1 MSDADQTPQ
10 QPAGDGVNSGDATPD
25 IPAVASKRPA
35 RQGITGTRGP
45 DDSLEQANKSL
56 GEALKV
62 TFRLLQVAMIVLAA
76 LYVLSGFQSVRADER
91 GVRVVFGRATAT
103 DLMPGFQFSWPYPVG
118 EMVKV
123 STGVR
128 ELKLF
133 RDFWPFVAPGRE
145 ESVPVSQLRV
155 SRTLSPAED
164 GSLLTADGNLVHT
177 RWVVNYAYND
187 AYAFASTIHPPDA
200 DKMVQAAVKRGVV
213 RAVSEVTIDEL
224 LKQSSSQEASVAR
237 RAQRVAQ
244 QMLDEIGSGIRID
257 QLSLNDKVP
266 PMFVRE
272 KFAGVQSAASN
283 ASKVL
288 EDARREANEL
298 LNRIAGSAAVTLGE
312 LIDEYELHIESKD
325 DEQAVATL
333 AQIFAVMEGS
343 GDQLIA
349 GEVASALSMARQ
361 ERSQVVSRARSDARI
376 FAAKLEEYRGNPV
389 VMVSRDWTE
398 ALEYFMSQEN
408 VRVFTVPQTGQIRV
422 LLNSDP
428 EVDKQQVQAARRE
441 QAIRAA
447 QEREL
452 QQQIQRR
459 RSNTGIQLEN

>member
-1 MSDADQTPQ
+1 M
-10 QPAGDGVNSGDATPD
+10 
-25 IPAVASKRPA
+25 
-35 RQGITGTRGP
+35 
-45 DDSLEQANKSL
+45 
-56 GEALKV
+56 
-62 TFRLLQVAMIVLAA
+62 
-76 LYVLSGFQSVRADER
+76 
-91 GVRVVFGRATAT
+91 
-103 DLMPGFQFSWPYPVG
+103 
-118 EMVKV
+118 
-123 STGVR
+123 
-128 ELKLF
+128 
-133 RDFWPFVAPGRE
+133 
-145 ESVPVSQLRV
+145 
-155 SRTLSPAED
+155 
-164 GSLLTADGNLVHT
+164 
-177 RWVVNYAYND
+177 
-187 AYAFASTIHPPDA
+187 
-200 DKMVQAAVKRGVV
+200 
-213 RAVSEVTIDEL
+213 
-224 LKQSSSQEASVAR
+224 
-237 RAQRVAQ
+237 
-244 QMLDEIGSGIRID
+244 
-257 QLSLNDKVP
+257 
-266 PMFVRE
+266 
-272 KFAGVQSAASN
+272 
-283 ASKVL
+283 
-288 EDARREANEL
+288 
-298 LNRIAGSAAVTLGE
+298 
-312 LIDEYELHIESKD
+312 HIESKD